1 MRLLLITS
9 LLILT
14 LFLATSQFAVAS
26 PQDRMNAALTGEEKL
41 ERAKTYAV
49 AVVSACD
56 LEAQERQKV
65 IEKLNLSLARAGDG
79 FQPNDY
85 GDFHWFEFPVSA
97 GANFTHSQLKPFL
110 DDHRK
115 LADQVKSLISSK
127 DDALKKAMASWFVAC
142 VDAHLVLEHR
152 QREQLAELV
161 VDRCFA
167 DSSLR
172 LISVSDTT
180 SIGIERI
187 LITDRLPN
195 EKIGEVLGSQRQQL
209 WERMFNGLDQPE
221 PTVIDH
227 NDSDA
232 EWNRMIVA
240 GAKKSHSK
248 AMEEMKLQ
256 LSLQSKFLK
265 QPEEKYVDL
274 QKEMTVAMNEVSRAY
289 TKRLLDGFEKM
300 SHVPD
305 STSTI
310 QHPTFSS
317 WYWAQPAY
325 REALKNNLTE
335 NELNQLK
342 SWRKGRK
349 DFIENSTVEL
359 IVATIDTELV
369 LSKEQRIEFAK
380 AVKASLP
387 HDRHLNIADDF
398 REFRLVAETIR
409 NISDQSLP
417 ELSQSQANSWKCFR
431 RQMKS
436 SGQTIAVCL
445 GQPTVCQVWTGPPV
459 RKARTSEQ
467 K

>member
-1 MRLLLITS
+1 MNSLLITS
-9 LLILT
+9 LLTLT
-14 LFLATSQFAVAS
+14 SILATSQFAVAS
-26 PQDRMNAALTGEEKL
+26 PQDRMNAALTDEEKL

-65 IEKLNLSLARAGDG
+65 IEKLNLSLARVGEG
-79 FQPNDY
+79 FRPNDY

-97 GANFTHSQLKPFL
+97 GSKFTNSQLKPFL
-110 DDHRK
+110 NDHPK
-115 LADQVKSLISSK
+115 LTDRVKALISSK
-127 DDALKKAMASWFVAC
+127 DDALKTAMASWFVAC
-142 VDAHLVLEHR
+142 IDADLVLEHR

-161 VDRCFA
+161 ADLCFT

-172 LISVSDTT
+172 LISVSRAT

-195 EKIGEVLGSQRQQL
+195 EKIGEVLGNQRQQL
-209 WERMFNGLDQPE
+209 WERMLNGLDQPE
-221 PTVIDH
+221 PTIIDH

-232 EWNRMIVA
+232 EWNRMIIA
-240 GAKKSHSK
+240 GTEISNSK

-265 QPEEKYVDL
+265 QPDEKHAVL
-274 QKEMTVAMNEVSRAY
+274 EKEMTVAMNEVSRAY

-342 SWRKGRK
+342 SWGVRRKE
-349 DFIENSTVEL
+349 FIENSTVEL
-359 IVATIDTELV
+359 IVAAIDAELM
-369 LSKEQRIEFAK
+369 LSDEQRLEFAK
-380 AVKASLP
+380 VVKASLP
-387 HDRHLNIADDF
+387 NDRHLDIADDF

-417 ELSQSQANSWKCFR
+417 ELSQPQTSSWKCFR

-445 GQPTVCQVWTGPPV
+445 GQPTVCQVWTGPPI
-459 RKARTSEQ
+459 RKTRTSEQ